1 MSNQIKLLREILD
14 YTEAFQKEKG
24 SADIKEFAMYLRDKV
39 VQGKTTEEDDYKK
52 ENYMAYKEMPKV
64 EFSTLL
70 TGLYRFARIYVKKA
84 FQNTTINTIDEFGFL
99 ASILKEKSLLKNE
112 LIKKHYMEVS
122 SGSEI
127 IKRLIRNNLI
137 YEYQDP
143 NDGRAKRVSLTEAGF
158 KEIMNAFDEMHKV
171 SEIVVGNL
179 SKEELTET
187 LSVFNKLNY
196 FHINIHT
203 NSKDEDLD
211 CIYKDYIKTESN
223 EA

>member
-1 MSNQIKLLREILD
+1 MSDQVKLLKELLD
-14 YTEAFQKEKG
+14 YTDSFQKEKG
-24 SADIKEFAMYLRDKV
+24 STDIKEFAMYLRDKV
-39 VQGKTTEEDDYKK
+39 VHGKATVEDDYKK

-84 FQNTTINTIDEFGFL
+84 FHSTTINTVDEFGFL
-99 ASILKEKSLLKNE
+99 ASILKERSLLKNE
-112 LIKKHYMEVS
+112 LIKRHYMEVS

-127 IKRLIRNNLI
+127 IKRLIKNKLI

-158 KEIMNAFDEMHKV
+158 KEIMTAFDEMHKV

-179 SKEELTET
+179 SQEELTET
-187 LSVFNKLNY
+187 LTVFNKLNY
-196 FHINIHT
+196 FHINIHS

-211 CIYKDYIKTESN
+211 SIYHEYIKPELN